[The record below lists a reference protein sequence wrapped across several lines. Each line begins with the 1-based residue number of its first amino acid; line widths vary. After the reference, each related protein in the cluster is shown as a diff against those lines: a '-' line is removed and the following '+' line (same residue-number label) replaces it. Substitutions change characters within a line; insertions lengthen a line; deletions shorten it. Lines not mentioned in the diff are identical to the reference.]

1 MKWLDLTTI
10 KEHLRIEPEN
20 TQEDRMLTIYGES
33 AEKYVLNW
41 LQRSVD
47 DLKAMNEDD
56 NTKVPIEILYAS
68 LLLVDLYYQQRSTVT
83 PQQQYL
89 VTYGFDGL
97 VAEYRKGTYSHEEE
111 EED

>member
-56 NTKVPIEILYAS
+56 NTKVPIEVLHAS
-68 LLLVDLYYQQRSTVT
+68 LLLVDLYYQQRSTLT
-83 PQQQYL
+83 PQAL
-89 VTYGFDGL
+89 HVVDYGFDGL

-111 EED
+111 ED

>member
-1 MKWLDLTTI
+1 MRWLDLTTI
-10 KEHLRIEPEN
+10 KDHLRIEQEN
-20 TQEDRMLTIYGES
+20 TQDDRLLTIYGES

-56 NTKVPIEILYAS
+56 NTKVPIEVLHAS
-68 LLLVDLYYQQRSTVT
+68 LLLVDLYYQQRSTLT
-83 PQQQYL
+83 PQAL
-89 VTYGFDGL
+89 HVVDYGFDGL

-111 EED
+111 ED